1 MASLR
6 RVLREGLRTMALS
19 NKCALISRRQLHAV
33 QLKDAEEG
41 FLLHDILLVYIK

>member
-6 RVLREGLRTMALS
+6 RVLRERLSAVALS
-19 NKCALISRRQLHAV
+19 NERALIGRRQLHAV

-41 FLLHDILLVYIK
+41 FLLHNILLVYIK